1 MKPDGT
7 LGFCERCLR
16 TFVDLVE
23 GTSPTDFHRKI
34 KALVCTSPKCR
45 RCYESYVQTGQYCQE
60 VVRGSTPT
68 EGQRQ
73 ELLAKLRAELVR
85 RDNSR

>member
-23 GTSPTDFHRKI
+23 GASPTDLHRKI
-34 KALVCTSPKCR
+34 KALVCTSPKCQ

-60 VVRGSTPT
+60 AARGSTPT
-68 EGQRQ
+68 ESQRQ
-73 ELLAKLRAELVR
+73 DLLAKLRSELAR
-85 RDNSR
+85 RGDAK